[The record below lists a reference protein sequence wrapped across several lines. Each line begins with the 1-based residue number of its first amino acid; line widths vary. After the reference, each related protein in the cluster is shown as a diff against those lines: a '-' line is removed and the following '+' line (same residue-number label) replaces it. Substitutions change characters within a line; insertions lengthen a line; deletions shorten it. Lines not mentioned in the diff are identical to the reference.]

1 VNLKRPIEK
10 SFAIQETSKLH
21 QLTWKDTHPQKD
33 IVPFVADNEPI
44 IVFKSQ
50 RDIFL
55 NENIPYSH
63 YQHKSSNVL
72 VNRSSAQLGFNTKRQ
87 ITGAPTIDDLKKV
100 KVYNNNLKPNVI
112 FIREDTKLES
122 EDTKTGNAESIQQ
135 DLESKMKKNDFELL
149 NGTNQAFVD
158 FVENENKKSQS
169 EVIVQIPL
177 GSSSVDQSNSLVLY
191 QKPFNPRESVLV
203 DETIDEE
210 EDEEY
215 APKEFYEVLT
225 EEPVQQRLI
234 HTEKWPNPSTMKA
247 AQTLPIIHSA
257 SIRSNSVFQSAS
269 LIQTSQSPILR
280 STSLMRS
287 VPKQA
292 NGFRPP
298 SNKHRPTE
306 IIIQPTSIVQ
316 SSPITYI
323 QRVKEPEILKIP
335 RKERLPPL
343 ITRSISPK
351 PKYVFRQMSSNQRSV
366 TSRNSQKEHW
376 NFSQTPQI
384 FYNEPKIYSSE
395 EPIILNHILRR
406 ESRQN
411 IDAELEPE
419 KTYIINLNTQTSNQ
433 PQTNSVMIRD
443 VTSANSDNSNNKEL

>member
-1 VNLKRPIEK
+1 
-10 SFAIQETSKLH
+10 
-21 QLTWKDTHPQKD
+21 
-33 IVPFVADNEPI
+33 
-44 IVFKSQ
+44 
-50 RDIFL
+50 
-55 NENIPYSH
+55 
-63 YQHKSSNVL
+63 
-72 VNRSSAQLGFNTKRQ
+72 
-87 ITGAPTIDDLKKV
+87 
-100 KVYNNNLKPNVI
+100 
-112 FIREDTKLES
+112 
-122 EDTKTGNAESIQQ
+122 
-135 DLESKMKKNDFELL
+135 
-149 NGTNQAFVD
+149 
-158 FVENENKKSQS
+158 
-169 EVIVQIPL
+169 
-177 GSSSVDQSNSLVLY
+177 
-191 QKPFNPRESVLV
+191 
-203 DETIDEE
+203 
-210 EDEEY
+210 
-215 APKEFYEVLT
+215 
-225 EEPVQQRLI
+225 
-234 HTEKWPNPSTMKA
+234 MKA